1 MMARRAVLAIVLIAI
16 VLLAGGLAYFAY
28 LASIAPSSD
37 APTVAT
43 TSPLYAAT
51 GIGINTKILVTF
63 SKSMDTTTL
72 NTGTFSLAH
81 GTTATTGTVTFTSLT
96 ETFAP
101 AANLAS
107 NTVYTATVT
116 TGAKDS
122 SGNRLAVNYVWSF
135 TTSNLAD
142 TTRPTVVGT
151 YPIGSGAPLNS
162 TISATFSKAMLPSTI
177 TSSSFFVNAN
187 KTSVAVSGTVTYAGN
202 TASFKPTNNLASN
215 TNYTATVTT
224 AVTDLAGNALLSQ
237 FKWSFSTSTSGG
249 ICAQAPVQLNS
260 AANFGVLGFT
270 TVTNTGNTVVTNG
283 DVGLSTGTSITG
295 FPPGMATGTTSP
307 GGTQAKVH
315 TANDPASQAAQ
326 ADTLTAYNDAV
337 ARTLCVQTVTGNI
350 GNMTL
355 APGLYN
361 SQSVLEISSGNLTLD
376 AKNNANAVWIFQTGS
391 TFTVSSGLKIILAN
405 GAQAKNIFWAIG
417 SSATLNTNCI
427 FYGTILAKVSI
438 TLDTGATLNGRA
450 LALGAAV
457 TLQGNAITV
466 T

>member
-1 MMARRAVLAIVLIAI
+1 MARRAVLAIVLIAI

-28 LASIAPSSD
+28 LDSISPSD
-37 APTVAT
+37 KAPTVT
-43 TSPLYAAT
+43 LTSPFYGAT
-51 GIGINTKILVTF
+51 GTGINTKLLVTF
-63 SKSMDTTTL
+63 SKAMDTTTL
-72 NTGTFSLAH
+72 NTGTFTLMH

-101 AANLAS
+101 STSLAT

-122 SGNRLAVNYVWSF
+122 TGNRLAVNYVWSF

-142 TTRPTVVGT
+142 TNRPTVVGT
-151 YPIGSGAPLNS
+151 YPIGSGAPLDS
-162 TISATFSKAMLPSTI
+162 TISATFSKAMDPSTF
-177 TSSSFFVNAN
+177 TSTSFTI
-187 KTSVAVSGTVTYAGN
+187 KQGSTAVSGTVTYAGN
-202 TASFKPTNNLASN
+202 TASFKPTNNLATN

-249 ICAQAPVQLNS
+249 ICDQAPVKLNS

-307 GGTQAKVH
+307 GGTMAKVH
-315 TANDPASQAAQ
+315 AANDAPSQAAQ

-355 APGLYN
+355 PPGLYN
-361 SQSVLEISSGNLTLD
+361 SQSYLDISSGNLTLD

-391 TFTVSSGLKIILAN
+391 TFTVSAGLKMILAN

-427 FYGTILAKVSI
+427 FYGTILAKVSV